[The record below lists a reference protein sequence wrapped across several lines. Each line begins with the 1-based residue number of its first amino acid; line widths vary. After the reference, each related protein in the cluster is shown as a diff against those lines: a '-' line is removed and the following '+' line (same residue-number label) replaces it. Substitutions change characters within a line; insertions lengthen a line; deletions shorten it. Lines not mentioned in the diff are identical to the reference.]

1 VSFVDRAIA
10 RALPLV
16 PRRVVREVAARYI
29 AGEELADASRVVRSL
44 NAKGKLATLDVLGEE
59 VRTEAEAAE
68 IVRSYLAALDE
79 IDRQGLRSGVSV
91 KPTALGLDL
100 DRELCRSNFETIVR
114 AAAERSRFVRIDME
128 DSSTTSGTLAVYR
141 ELRDRGLDNVGIV
154 LQARLRRTLDDA
166 RELAGLRPDVRL
178 CKGIYLEP
186 EDVAYQDDDEV
197 GKSFLR
203 VAESLLES
211 GSRVAFATHADRL
224 IQGARVL
231 VRELGKPYDSYELQ
245 MLLGVRP
252 DVADRLVK
260 SGERVR
266 IYVPY
271 GRRWY
276 EYSLRRLQ
284 ENPRMATMIARDLLR
299 RPAKRR

>member
-1 VSFVDRAIA
+1 MSFVDRAIA

-29 AGEELADASRVVRSL
+29 AGEELADACRVVRSL

>member
-1 VSFVDRAIA
+1 MSFVDRAIA

>member
-29 AGEELADASRVVRSL
+29 AGEELADACRVVRSL

-59 VRTEAEAAE
+59 VRTDAEAAE

>member
-1 VSFVDRAIA
+1 MSFVDRAIA
-10 RALPLV
+10 RALPFV

-29 AGEELADASRVVRSL
+29 AGEELADACRVVRSL

-59 VRTEAEAAE
+59 VRTEVEAAE

>member
-29 AGEELADASRVVRSL
+29 AGEELADACRVVRSL

-59 VRTEAEAAE
+59 VRTEVEAAE

>member
-1 VSFVDRAIA
+1 MSFVDRAIA

-29 AGEELADASRVVRSL
+29 AGEELADACRVVRSL

-59 VRTEAEAAE
+59 VRTEVEAAE

>member
-29 AGEELADASRVVRSL
+29 AGEELADACRVVRSL

>member
-1 VSFVDRAIA
+1 MSFVDRAIA

-29 AGEELADASRVVRSL
+29 AGEELADACRVVRSL

-114 AAAERSRFVRIDME
+114 AAADRSRFVRIDME